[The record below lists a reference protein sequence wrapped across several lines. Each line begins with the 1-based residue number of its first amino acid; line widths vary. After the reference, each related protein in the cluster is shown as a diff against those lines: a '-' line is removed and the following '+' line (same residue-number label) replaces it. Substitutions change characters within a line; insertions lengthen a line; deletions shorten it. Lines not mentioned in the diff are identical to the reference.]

1 MLRSYMAR
9 IARLGDILI
18 RADSAEEAAQMAMRI
33 DSGSLRNFKIHV
45 EIISSGANQDS
56 KDIKIKGKKR
66 KAKKWKPFCMDDD
79 EIPF

>member
-1 MLRSYMAR
+1 MVR

-18 RADSAEEAAQMAMRI
+18 RADSAEEAAQMAMRF
-33 DSGSLRNFKIHV
+33 DSGSWRNFRIHV
-45 EIISSGANQDS
+45 EVVSSEANQDS

-66 KAKKWKPFCMDDD
+66 KEKRRKAIILDD

>member
-1 MLRSYMAR
+1 MVRSYMAR

-66 KAKKWKPFCMDDD
+66 KEKRRKAIILDD

>member
-1 MLRSYMAR
+1 MRSYMVR

-18 RADSAEEAAQMAMRI
+18 RADSAEEAAQIAMWF
-33 DSGSLRNFKIHV
+33 DSDSWRNFRIHAEV
-45 EIISSGANQDS
+45 VSSGTNQDS

-66 KAKKWKPFCMDDD
+66 KEKRRKAIILDD